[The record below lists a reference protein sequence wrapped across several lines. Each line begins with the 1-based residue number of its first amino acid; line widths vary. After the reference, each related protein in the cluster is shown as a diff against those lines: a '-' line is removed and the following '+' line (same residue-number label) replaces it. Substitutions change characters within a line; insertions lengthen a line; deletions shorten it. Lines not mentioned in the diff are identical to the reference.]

1 MGLTAH
7 IGLRLGTLDLD
18 AELQASDA
26 QTVAI
31 VGPNGAGKSTL
42 LRAIAG
48 LSAIDR
54 GLIQLD
60 GDVLDNG
67 KDIFV
72 PPERR
77 PIAMVFQDYL
87 LFPHLSAIDN
97 VAFGL
102 RSRGTPRA
110 KANARALEL
119 LERVGLTGKARA
131 KPDQLSGG
139 QAQRVALARALAI
152 QPRLLL
158 LDEPLAALDAS
169 TRVATRRDLARHLE
183 GFHGVRLLV
192 THDPL
197 DAAVLAD
204 RLVILEQGNIT
215 QTGTLDDISSHP
227 RSDYAAELVD
237 VNLLRG
243 TAQGDRVT
251 LTTGANIVVT
261 QVGTGPAFVVIHP
274 RSIALYRTPPT
285 GSPRNIIAGRVDSS
299 YRLGDRT
306 RVRISGDIPLVAE
319 ITTTASD
326 EMTLTPGAPI
336 WAAVKA
342 TDITVFPA

>member
-1 MGLTAH
+1 M
-7 IGLRLGTLDLD
+7 
-18 AELQASDA
+18 
-26 QTVAI
+26 
-31 VGPNGAGKSTL
+31 
-42 LRAIAG
+42 
-48 LSAIDR
+48 
-54 GLIQLD
+54 
-60 GDVLDNG
+60 
-67 KDIFV
+67 
-72 PPERR
+72 
-77 PIAMVFQDYL
+77 
-87 LFPHLSAIDN
+87 
-97 VAFGL
+97 
-102 RSRGTPRA
+102 
-110 KANARALEL
+110 
-119 LERVGLTGKARA
+119 
-131 KPDQLSGG
+131 
-139 QAQRVALARALAI
+139 
-152 QPRLLL
+152 
-158 LDEPLAALDAS
+158 
-169 TRVATRRDLARHLE
+169 
-183 GFHGVRLLV
+183 RLLV

-204 RLVILEQGNIT
+204 RLVILERGSVT

-251 LTTGANIVVT
+251 LTTGANIIAT

-285 GSPRNIIAGRVDSS
+285 GSPRNIIVGHVDSS

-319 ITTTASD
+319 ITTTATD
-326 EMTLTPGAPI
+326 EMTLTPGTPI